1 VAEAN
6 ASIQEQIKKFWSGLS
21 RAKKIALIAITSSV
35 LIGVIAIATLGSRVR
50 YAPLYTGLSTED
62 SAAIVGKLKELK
74 VLHRVTPTAIEVPE
88 DDVHELRLEL
98 ASAGLPRG
106 GGVGFEIF
114 DSARFGATE
123 FEQQVNLRRALEGEL
138 SRSITTIEGVMSARV
153 HLVLPERRLFAARSE
168 GASASVVVKLQPGI
182 DFGKREVAGIVHLVS
197 SAVPGLSKDRVSVV
211 NTDGITLHR
220 PGDGGGQGTGLE
232 ESQNQAARDLAPN
245 MENHVRTLLERVT
258 GPGGADVRIN
268 VDLEDASRERTE
280 EHYEPT
286 KSALRSEHKSE
297 ETTTEEGSTVAGVPG
312 AQTNLPDVEESV
324 ASRDGDLGGNIF
336 RRTRT
341 RNWEVDRITE
351 KIVTPRGDIARV
363 SAAVLIDGNY
373 ETKDGVQVYQPRDPK
388 ELERLEE
395 VVKNAI
401 GFNVERGDSI
411 RVEGAKF
418 SRLDAGEPP
427 KAGLQLDKHLPY
439 LLALLGLLTLLAM
452 LIIFLRA
459 VKTGQKP
466 QPQLA
471 AAAVQVEGGTA
482 KAVAAVGSGGSVG
495 AVGAAMSA
503 GAGGE
508 HAMLEGGGAAGALGS
523 GGPDAAELAPPTPA
537 ELEDRRVRAIEYAS
551 KDPVGAAIILTRW
564 LSSAEPAAEQSGEGS
579 RA

>member
-1 VAEAN
+1 MAEASSP
-6 ASIQEQIKKFWSGLS
+6 SIQQQIKKFWSALT
-21 RAKKIALIAITSSV
+21 RAKKVALIAITSSV
-35 LIGVIAIATLGSRVR
+35 LIGVILVATLGARVR
-50 YAPLYTGLSTED
+50 YAQLYTGLSTED
-62 SAAIVGKLKELK
+62 SAAIVAKLKDMK
-74 VLHRVTPTAIEVPE
+74 VLHRVTPTGIEVEEESVPA
-88 DDVHELRLEL
+88 VRLDL

-138 SRSITTIEGVMSARV
+138 SRSINTIEGVISARV

-168 GASASVVVKLQPGI
+168 GASASIVVKLQPGM

-220 PGDGGGQGTGLE
+220 PSEGESNGSGLD
-232 ESQNQAARDLAPN
+232 ESQGQAARDLATS
-245 MENHVRTLLERVT
+245 MESHVRTLLERVT
-258 GPGGADVRIN
+258 GPGGVDVRIN

-286 KSALRSEHKSE
+286 RTALRSEHKTE

-312 AQTNLPDVEESV
+312 AQTNLPDVDESV
-324 ASRDGDLGGNIF
+324 ASKEGELGGNIF

-351 KIVTPRGDIARV
+351 KIITPRGDVSRV

-373 ETKDGVQVYQPRDPK
+373 ETKDGVQVYQPRDPE
-388 ELERLEE
+388 ELKRLEE

-401 GFNVERGDSI
+401 GFNVQRGDSI

-418 SRLDAGEPP
+418 SRLDAGVPEPT
-427 KAGLQLDKHLPY
+427 GLKLDRQLPY
-439 LLALLGLLTLLAM
+439 ILALLGLLTLLAM
-452 LIIFLRA
+452 LVVFLRA
-459 VKTGQKP
+459 VKAAQK
-466 QPQLA
+466 PQLA
-471 AAAVQVEGGTA
+471 AAQVDGEA
-482 KAVAAVGSGGSVG
+482 AVAAIGSGAGTVVG
-495 AVGAAMSA
+495 L
-503 GAGGE
+503 GAGGKDSLL
-508 HAMLEGGGAAGALGS
+508 AGGETASALGA
-523 GGPDAAELAPPTPA
+523 GMPVAELPAPSPA

-564 LSSAEPAAEQSGEGS
+564 LSSGEPPATQASQASAE
-579 RA
+579 

>member
-1 VAEAN
+1 VADVGAN
-6 ASIQEQIKKFWSGLS
+6 FKEQLTKFWSGLS
-21 RAKKIALIAITSSV
+21 RAKKVALIAITASV
-35 LIGVIAIATLGSRVR
+35 LVGVIAVAAIGSRVR

-62 SAAIVGKLKELK
+62 SASVVAKLKEMK
-74 VLHRVTPTAIEVPE
+74 VLHRVTPTGVEVPE
-88 DDVHELRLEL
+88 DTVHELRLDL
-98 ASAGLPRG
+98 AAAGLPRG

-138 SRSITTIEGVMSARV
+138 ARSIMTIEGVSAARV
-153 HLVLPERRLFAARSE
+153 HLVMPERRLFAARSE
-168 GASASVVVKLQPGI
+168 GASASVVVKLRPGV
-182 DFGKREVAGIVHLVS
+182 DFGKREVASVVHLVS

-211 NTDGITLHR
+211 NTDGITLHS
-220 PGDGGGQGTGLE
+220 PSSGDSAAGGLDETQG
-232 ESQNQAARDLAPN
+232 QAARELATS

-286 KSALRSEHKSE
+286 KTALRSEHETE
-297 ETTTEEGSTVAGVPG
+297 ETTNQEGATVAGVPG
-312 AQTNLPDVEESV
+312 AQTNLPDVDESV
-324 ASRDGDLGGNIF
+324 ATKEADQGGNIF

-373 ETKDGVQVYQPRDPK
+373 ETKDGVQVYQPRPPE
-388 ELERLEE
+388 ELKSLEE

-401 GFNVERGDSI
+401 GFNATRGDSI

-418 SRLDAGEPP
+418 SRLDADVPQP
-427 KAGLQLDKHLPY
+427 SGLKLERHLPY

-452 LIIFLRA
+452 LIVFLRA
-459 VKTGQKP
+459 VKAAQKP
-466 QPQLA
+466 
-471 AAAVQVEGGTA
+471 AAVE
-482 KAVAAVGSGGSVG
+482 AAQ
-495 AVGAAMSA
+495 
-503 GAGGE
+503 
-508 HAMLEGGGAAGALGS
+508 LEGGMGADMASMLEAGEGGVGNPLGP
-523 GGPDAAELAPPTPA
+523 GGPEAHELPAPTPA
-537 ELEDRRVRAIEYAS
+537 ELEDRRVRAIELAS

-564 LSSAEPAAEQSGEGS
+564 LSSGEQAASSHPGG
-579 RA
+579 AA

>member
-1 VAEAN
+1 MADAPN
-6 ASIQEQIKKFWSGLS
+6 NLLEQIKKFWSSLS
-21 RAKKIALIAITSSV
+21 RSKRIALIVVTSSV
-35 LIGVIAIATLGSRVR
+35 LLGVIAVAVVGSRVR

-62 SAAIVGKLKELK
+62 SAAIAAKLKDLK
-74 VLHRVTPTAIEVPE
+74 VLHRVTATGIEVPE
-88 DDVHELRLEL
+88 EKVPELRLDL
-98 ASAGLPRG
+98 AAAGLPRG

-138 SRSITTIEGVMSARV
+138 SRSIMTIEGVVSARV

-182 DFGKREVAGIVHLVS
+182 DFGKREVAGVVHLVS

-211 NTDGITLHR
+211 STDGITLHR
-220 PGDGGGQGTGLE
+220 PNAGDSPGSGLD
-232 ESQNQAARDLAPN
+232 ESQNQAARELAAN

-286 KSALRSEHKSE
+286 KTALRSEQKSE
-297 ETTTEEGSTVAGVPG
+297 ETTTREGSTVAGVPG
-312 AQTNLPDVEESV
+312 AQTNLPDVDESV
-324 ASRDGDLGGNIF
+324 ASTEADLGGNIF

-351 KIVTPRGDIARV
+351 KIIKPRGDIARV

-401 GFNVERGDSI
+401 GFNAARGDTI

-418 SRLDAGEPP
+418 SRLDASMPEPS
-427 KAGLQLDKHLPY
+427 GWNLERYLPY
-439 LLALLGLLTLLAM
+439 ALAVLGLITLLAM
-452 LIIFLRA
+452 LIVFLRA
-459 VKTGQKP
+459 VKAAQ
-466 QPQLA
+466 QPALPEAEA
-471 AAAVQVEGGTA
+471 AAAALE
-482 KAVAAVGSGGSVG
+482 AAPESEALPG
-495 AVGAAMSA
+495 APQPP
-503 GAGGE
+503 E
-508 HAMLEGGGAAGALGS
+508 LE
-523 GGPDAAELAPPTPA
+523 DEPTPA
-537 ELEDRRVRAIEYAS
+537 QLEERRVRAIEIAS
-551 KDPVGAAIILTRW
+551 KDPVGTAIILSRW
-564 LSSAEPAAEQSGEGS
+564 LSAGDEVLSKRSEGGPA
-579 RA
+579 